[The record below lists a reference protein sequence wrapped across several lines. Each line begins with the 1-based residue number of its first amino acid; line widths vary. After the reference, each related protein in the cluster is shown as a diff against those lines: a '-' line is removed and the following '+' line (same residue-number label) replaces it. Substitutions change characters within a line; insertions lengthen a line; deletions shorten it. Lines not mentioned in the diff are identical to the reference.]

1 MGVINNGLNAFFDL
15 LCAPFARLNPWGAMA
30 FLSLLT
36 GLLMLL
42 VFRFTSNQKGIRRAK
57 DLIKAHLLEFRL
69 FKDNFGVT
77 MRAFGRIL
85 LHNLR
90 YLAYALKPLLVMII
104 PLLLILAQLNARFG
118 YRPLHPGQQ
127 VLLKVKLVRGTNPLN
142 LDLTIAPSS
151 GFTVET
157 PPLRI
162 EEESEMDWRLRAVKA
177 GRHDI
182 VLRGMGQSVAKTM
195 AVGPARLDALA
206 PLKTNRKFF
215 NQLFNPAEPALA
227 KNLPLD
233 SIELVYPGRSLRFLG
248 MDVHWLLAFF
258 VLSLVFGFGLKG
270 LFKVEI

>member
-1 MGVINNGLNAFFDL
+1 MGVINSALNAFFDL
-15 LCAPFARLNPWGAMA
+15 LCAPFARLSPWGAMA

-42 VFRFTSNQKGIRRAK
+42 VFRFTSNQKGIRRTK
-57 DLIKAHLLEFRL
+57 DLIKGHLLEFRL

-77 MRAFGRIL
+77 MRAFGHVL
-85 LHNLR
+85 LYNLR

-118 YRPLHPGQQ
+118 YRPLHPGEQ
-127 VLLKVKLVRGTNPLN
+127 VLLKVKLVRGMNPLN
-142 LDLTIAPSS
+142 LDLTIAPSKS
-151 GFTVET
+151 FTVET

-162 EEESEMDWRLRAVKA
+162 EEEGEVDWRLRAVEA
-177 GRHDI
+177 GHHDI
-182 VLRGMGQSVAKTM
+182 VLQGQGRSVVKTM
-195 AVGPARLDALA
+195 AIGPARLNALA

-227 KNLPLD
+227 RGLPLD
-233 SIELVYPGRSLRFLG
+233 SIELVYPGRSFRLLG
-248 MDVHWLLAFF
+248 MDIHWLLAFF

>member
-1 MGVINNGLNAFFDL
+1 MGVINSALNAFFDL
-15 LCAPFARLNPWGAMA
+15 LCAPFARLNAWGAMA

-42 VFRFTSNQKGIRRAK
+42 VFRFTSNQKGIRRTK
-57 DLIKAHLLEFRL
+57 DLIKGHLLEFRL
-69 FKDNFGVT
+69 FKDNLGVT
-77 MRAFGRIL
+77 MRAFGRVL
-85 LHNLR
+85 LYNLR
-90 YLAYALKPLLVMII
+90 YLAYALKPLLIMII

-118 YRPLHPGQQ
+118 YRPLHPGEQ

-142 LDLTIAPSS
+142 LDLTIAPSA

-162 EEESEMDWRLRAVKA
+162 EEEGEVDWRLRAVEA

-182 VLRGMGQSVAKTM
+182 VLQGQGRSVVKTM
-195 AVGPARLDALA
+195 AIGPARLNALA

-215 NQLFNPAEPALA
+215 NQLFNPAEPALPRGF
-227 KNLPLD
+227 PLD
-233 SIELVYPGRSLRFLG
+233 SIELVYPGRSLRLLG
-248 MDVHWLLAFF
+248 MDIHWLLAFF

>member
-1 MGVINNGLNAFFDL
+1 MGVINDALNAFFDL

-42 VFRFTSNQKGIRRAK
+42 VFRFTSNQKGIRRTK
-57 DLIKAHLLEFRL
+57 DLIKGHLLEFRL

-77 MRAFGRIL
+77 LGAFGRIL
-85 LHNLR
+85 LYNLR

-118 YRPLHPGQQ
+118 YRPLHPGEQ
-127 VLLKVKLVRGTNPLN
+127 VLLKVKLVRGTSPLN
-142 LDLTIAPSS
+142 LDLTIAPSK
-151 GFTVET
+151 GFSVET

-162 EEESEMDWRLRAVKA
+162 EEEGEVDWRLRALEA
-177 GRHDI
+177 GRQEI
-182 VLRGMGQSVAKTM
+182 VLQGQGRSVVKTM
-195 AVGPARLDALA
+195 AIGPARLNALA

-215 NQLFNPAEPALA
+215 NQLFNPAEPALTRG
-227 KNLPLD
+227 LPLD
-233 SIELVYPGRSLRFLG
+233 SIELVYPGRRLRLLG
-248 MDVHWLLAFF
+248 MDIHWLLAFF
-258 VLSLVFGFGLKG
+258 LLSLVFGFGLKG